1 MNQRLYS
8 RSIQIIRENQ
18 TKWGSYI
25 ASPAFPTYHFS
36 WLRDGSYI
44 AYAMDLAGEHESA
57 KAFYRWLG
65 ATIDRYAGK
74 VNVIETTLKKG
85 LKIHPDQALHTR
97 FTYDGLEDAPNK
109 GWGNF
114 QIDGYG
120 TWLWGLSE
128 HVHQTGDYSL
138 LQDLIASIRTT
149 IRFIQLTWKLP
160 NYDCWEEF
168 PEYMHTYS
176 LSCIYGG
183 LHSVQTL
190 INEGKLSLDGVDV
203 SNLANEVHSFIM
215 QNGIVDGVAVKYI
228 QPQSGD
234 IPAKAIPASGLD
246 ASLMGLD
253 FPNQVLPKDS
263 PILAATYKGI
273 EEKLLRPNGGIYRYL
288 GDVYYGGGEWILL
301 TAWLGMHYV
310 DSGKKEEAVAL
321 MNWIEAQAD
330 AELNLPEQ
338 VNDNLLFPEHYQPW
352 MKKWGPVAKPL
363 LWSHA
368 MYIILYKKL
377 QENN

>member
-1 MNQRLYS
+1 MNQRLYT

-18 TKWGSYI
+18 TECGSYI

-57 KAFYRWLG
+57 RAFYRWLG

-74 VNVIETTLKKG
+74 VNVIETTLMKG
-85 LKIHPDQALHTR
+85 LKLHPDQALHTR
-97 FTYDGLEDAPNK
+97 FTFDGLEDALNK

-128 HVHQTGDYSL
+128 HVRQTGGYSL
-138 LQDLIASIRTT
+138 LQELGASIRTT
-149 IRFIQLTWKLP
+149 LRFLQLTWKLP

-168 PEYMHTYS
+168 PEFMHTYS
-176 LSCIYGG
+176 LSCVYGG
-183 LHSVQTL
+183 LHSIQQL
-190 INEGKLSLDGVDV
+190 INEGKFTQAGVDV
-203 SNLANEVHSFIM
+203 AGLAEEVRSFILRY
-215 QNGIVDGVAVKYI
+215 GIVNGVAVKSI
-228 QPQSGD
+228 QPPEEGS
-234 IPAKAIPASGLD
+234 PAKAIIESGLD

-253 FPNQVLPKDS
+253 FPNQALKKGD
-263 PILAATYKGI
+263 PILEATFAGI
-273 EEKLLRPNGGIYRYL
+273 EEQLLRREGGVYRYL
-288 GDVYYGGGEWILL
+288 GDVYYGGGEWLLL
-301 TAWLGMHYV
+301 TAWLGLHFV
-310 DSGKKEEAVAL
+310 ESGQKEKALTL

-330 AELNLPEQ
+330 EDLNLPEQ
-338 VNDNLLFPEHYQPW
+338 VNDNLLFPEQYQPW
-352 MKKWGPVAKPL
+352 LKKWGPVAKPL

>member
-1 MNQRLYS
+1 MDHPLYT
-8 RSIQIIRENQ
+8 RSIQVIRENQ
-18 TKWGSYI
+18 TQWGSYI
-25 ASPAFPTYHFS
+25 ASPAFPAYHFS

-74 VNVIETTLKKG
+74 VNVIATILQKG

-97 FTYDGLEDAPNK
+97 FTYDGLEDPVDR

-128 HVHQTGDYSL
+128 HVHQTGDYAL
-138 LQDLIASIRTT
+138 LQKLSASIRTT
-149 IRFIQLTWKLP
+149 VSFIQLTWKLP

-168 PEYMHTYS
+168 PEYVHTYS
-176 LSCIYGG
+176 LSCVYGG
-183 LHSVQTL
+183 LQSIQTL
-190 INEGKLSLDGVDV
+190 IDDGKFALEGMDV
-203 SNLANEVHSFIM
+203 SALASEVRSYILRY
-215 QNGIVDGVAVKYI
+215 GVVAGSAIKYI
-228 QPQSGD
+228 QAESEGSPPKG
-234 IPAKAIPASGLD
+234 IAESGLD
-246 ASLMGLD
+246 ASLLGLE
-253 FPNQVLPKDS
+253 FPNHVLNRDD
-263 PILAATYKGI
+263 PILVATFKGI
-273 EEKLLRPNGGIYRYL
+273 EEKLARHEGGVYRYL

-301 TAWLGMHYV
+301 TAWLGLHYM
-310 DSGKKEEAVAL
+310 DSGQKEKAVAML
-321 MNWIEAQAD
+321 NWIEAQAD
-330 AELNLPEQ
+330 EALNLPEQ
-338 VNDNLLFPEHYQPW
+338 VNNNVLFPDQFQPW
-352 MKKWGPVAKPL
+352 IKKWGPVAKPL